1 VVAGL
6 SDVSDGQV
14 RSQRHLDAGR
24 ARGASI
30 DELLDRAVSAINSGD
45 RAAATA
51 LAGRVLAV
59 DRGNTEAE
67 DLLAASPSDRGEIRR
82 LTILF
87 ADLVDSTVLS
97 TRLEP
102 ERYRLLVGRY
112 REQVQ
117 RVVDRYEGHIASTK
131 GDGLLA
137 VFGHPVA
144 HEDDVRRAV
153 QAGLDITRDVRV
165 LSGQAQRQFG
175 VSIDVRVG
183 VHRGP
188 VYLDIA
194 QDDVYG
200 LAANVAARVNSLAP
214 PGSVVVSDAVEPLT
228 GDFFE
233 MERRAPAVVKG
244 VEAPITHYRVVGE
257 LATPTRI
264 ARAPLIGREREL
276 VWLEKSWGRAQA
288 GALTAPAAMF
298 CGEAGIGK
306 SRLALA
312 AREMVQRDGAV
323 VVELFGSPLHSG
335 VGLHPVRTL
344 LERRCVIGRLSDPA
358 EPLRLLRAELVAL
371 GLDPETAVPLL
382 APVLGMG
389 PQEGYQPVAAEGRK
403 LQQLISEAVCRYL
416 LACLGGGPGLVVAED
431 MQWFDA
437 STIEV
442 LWSLLATGGGRVL
455 IALTGRDG
463 GRLPPGWPVKVFD
476 LTPLTAEQSDE
487 LVMALDPTLTEQQR
501 IQIRERCDGVP
512 FYLEQVVAELQL
524 APADQGKGTAVPE
537 RLYEP
542 LLARLRR
549 SPDAVRVAEA
559 AAVIG
564 RHGDRSLLAA
574 VADLDTDPLKCVI
587 DELQDARVFEPHGT
601 DGWGFRHELL
611 REVAAELAPPSV
623 RRGLHAKAADALVD
637 GLAGDRDWRL
647 IAAHYEHAER
657 HADSASAYQSASA
670 DARRRGALAEARSY
684 LSRALTELERCP
696 PGPDRDRREIAPR
709 LQRGYLTATAEGN
722 QSPIATADFERC
734 LQLVGTDLFDDQVLA
749 TLFAAGAHYVWAADL
764 HRATQILEL
773 LQAHLEQKH
782 QWLRPAIDCGAG
794 MVAYLR
800 GEFDTARA
808 YFDLATVDM
817 VEDDH
822 NPVEAWWFVP
832 HDPVA
837 LAHGHLAFVRLLCG
851 DLAGAHA
858 ELIHAARR
866 AEQLGF
872 PQGPYNNVYT
882 VDMESVICCEAGQLD
897 RARACIA
904 DMIQES
910 ERHGFDFWRLFGA
923 MEQCGVD
930 ARILLA
936 SDDPD
941 PTALSDQIATM
952 TQTLD
957 MWRGLGVN
965 AYRSEY
971 DCLLARLLIVAGQPE
986 KARARI
992 DGELQFGQD
1001 TGQRFYEAELLRV
1014 RAHTLSHPD
1023 SRAAAFAAAR
1033 DLARRQGA
1041 PLFELRAALDDFQLR
1056 GQPAREAL
1064 IDAAGRLVRDSP
1076 LPELARAREILGE

>member
-1 VVAGL
+1 
-6 SDVSDGQV
+6 
-14 RSQRHLDAGR
+14 
-24 ARGASI
+24 
-30 DELLDRAVSAINSGD
+30 
-45 RAAATA
+45 
-51 LAGRVLAV
+51 
-59 DRGNTEAE
+59 
-67 DLLAASPSDRGEIRR
+67 
-82 LTILF
+82 
-87 ADLVDSTVLS
+87 
-97 TRLEP
+97 
-102 ERYRLLVGRY
+102 
-112 REQVQ
+112 
-117 RVVDRYEGHIASTK
+117 
-131 GDGLLA
+131 
-137 VFGHPVA
+137 
-144 HEDDVRRAV
+144 
-153 QAGLDITRDVRV
+153 
-165 LSGQAQRQFG
+165 
-175 VSIDVRVG
+175 
-183 VHRGP
+183 
-188 VYLDIA
+188 
-194 QDDVYG
+194 
-200 LAANVAARVNSLAP
+200 
-214 PGSVVVSDAVEPLT
+214 
-228 GDFFE
+228 
-233 MERRAPAVVKG
+233 MVKG
-244 VEAPITHYRVVGE
+244 VKAPITHYRVVGE

-264 ARAPLIGREREL
+264 VRAPLIGREREL
-276 VWLEKSWGRAQA
+276 VWLEKSWGRAQV
-288 GALTAPAAMF
+288 GSLTAPAAMF
-298 CGEAGIGK
+298 RGEAGIGK

-312 AREMVQRDGAV
+312 ASEMVQRDGAV
-323 VVELFGSPLHSG
+323 VLELFGSPLHAG

-344 LERRCVIGRLSDPA
+344 LERRCVIGQLTDPA
-358 EPLRLLRAELVAL
+358 EPLGLLRAELVAL

-382 APVLGMG
+382 APVLGIG

-431 MQWFDA
+431 MQCFDA

-442 LWSLLATGGGRVL
+442 LGSLLATGGGRVL

-463 GRLPPGWPVKVFD
+463 GLPPGWPVKVFD
-476 LTPLTAEQSDE
+476 LAPLTAEQSNE

-501 IQIRERCDGVP
+501 IQICERGDGVP

-524 APADQGKGTAVPE
+524 APADQGNGTAVPE

-542 LLARLRR
+542 LLARLRA
-549 SPDAVRVAEA
+549 SPAAVRVAEA

-564 RHGDRSLLAA
+564 RRGGRSLLAA
-574 VADLDTDPLKCVI
+574 VADLDTDRLNRVI
-587 DELQDARVFEPHGT
+587 DELRGTRVFEPHGT
-601 DGWGFRHELL
+601 DDWGFRHELL
-611 REVAAELAPPSV
+611 REVAAELTPPSV
-623 RRGLHAKAADALVD
+623 RRELHAKVADALVE
-637 GLAGDRDWRL
+637 GLAGDPDWRL
-647 IAAHYEHAER
+647 VAAHYEHAER

-684 LSRALTELERCP
+684 LSRALTEIERCP

-709 LQRGYLTATAEGN
+709 LERGYLTATAEGN

-734 LQLVGTDLFDDQVLA
+734 LQLIGTDLFDDQVLA
-749 TLFAAGAHYVWAADL
+749 TLFAVGAHYVWAADL
-764 HRATQILEL
+764 QRATQILEL
-773 LQAHLEQKH
+773 LQAHREQKL
-782 QWLRPAIDCGAG
+782 QWLGPAIDCGSG

-808 YFDLATVDM
+808 YFDLATVGM

-837 LAHGHLAFVRLLCG
+837 LAHGHLAFVRVLCG
-851 DLAGAHA
+851 DLAGAEA
-858 ELIHAARR
+858 ELIRAVRR

-897 RARACIA
+897 RARACVA
-904 DMIQES
+904 DMIEQS
-910 ERHGFDFWRLFGA
+910 ERHGFDFWQLFGA
-923 MEQCGVD
+923 MEHCSVD
-930 ARILLA
+930 AQILLA

-941 PTALSDQIATM
+941 PTALSDQIATV

-986 KARARI
+986 MARARI

-1014 RAHTLSHPD
+1014 RAHTQTDPNA
-1023 SRAAAFAAAR
+1023 RAAGFAAAR
-1033 DLARRQGA
+1033 DVARRQGA
-1041 PLFELRAALDDFQLR
+1041 PLFELRAALDDFELR

-1064 IDAAGRLVRDSP
+1064 SDAAGRLVRDSP